1 MRSFVCIKLFSS
13 SIALAVPANPVI
25 LFRHETSGSFLRLFP
40 GSGSNGPF
48 ADEPKSELAWKE
60 ALASQG
66 KKPRNHEELLQLPFI
81 QLYDLKADPGEK
93 RNLATKRPD
102 LVKRL
107 IELLRAQVANG
118 RSTPGSKLKNGKERI
133 HIMQR
138 VSPFVWKK
146 K

>member
-1 MRSFVCIKLFSS
+1 
-13 SIALAVPANPVI
+13 
-25 LFRHETSGSFLRLFP
+25 LRLFP